1 MKNISFLQIL
11 TYVFNQQTMYSEIL
25 LLITGMKKY
34 KLLIISIECIFFISC
49 KEVHQDPLPANTKGC
64 KEMVE
69 INIDLDKNS
78 LPYDSLIAFVKFVKL
93 ETTGNNLI
101 GSISQILFSQNKI
114 IIVDWEV
121 SKSITVYDESG
132 RFLNKIGALGQ
143 GPEEYVFL
151 RHVAL
156 TPDKS
161 MVVVLDMG
169 SRSMKYYSIDGRF
182 IKSEKTP
189 FWFSHCEFIT
199 DNIVAGEYNGGN
211 LLPGHNNQYKPQLV
225 TTTLQKKVCNS
236 GFQSYYSKNFAA
248 TTLMPLR
255 KFEEEVFY
263 SPPFSD
269 TIFQVTQNR
278 LQARYHLKIQGT
290 TPFVIDENTTKKS
303 WDEYINKNP
312 FFNGDIIELKDAAIF
327 HIFEPHL
334 KWLRFAI
341 YSKRKKQVF
350 TCDGTLHSPF
360 FYLFD
365 APKARYK
372 ENMIVI
378 DTRATFILEGKHA
391 FYQLG
396 EKSLIDNLYHDLTED
411 SNPVLFFYKIKV

>member
-1 MKNISFLQIL
+1 MFSLYFFSCQEIRKSPDSSL
-11 TYVFNQQTMYSEIL
+11 MYESEN
-25 LLITGMKKY
+25 M
-34 KLLIISIECIFFISC
+34 IEL
-49 KEVHQDPLPANTKGC
+49 D
-64 KEMVE
+64 
-69 INIDLDKNS
+69 IDLNKNS
-78 LPYDSLIAFVKFVKL
+78 LPYDSLMDFVKFVKL

-114 IIVDWEV
+114 IVVDWEV

-161 MVVVLDMG
+161 MVVVLDMD
-169 SRSMKYYSIDGRF
+169 SRSMKYYSIDGHF

-199 DNIVAGEYNGGN
+199 DNIIAGEYNGGN
-211 LLPGHNNQYKPQLV
+211 LLPEHKNQYKPQLV

-269 TIFQVTQNR
+269 TIYQVTQNR
-278 LQARYHLKIQGT
+278 IQARYLLKIQGT

-341 YSKRKKQVF
+341 YSKRQKKVF
-350 TCDGTLHSPF
+350 TCDGALHSPF

-372 ENMIVI
+372 ENMIVV
-378 DTRATFILEGKHA
+378 DTRATFILDGKHA

-396 EKSLIDNLYHDLTED
+396 EKSVIDNLYHDLTED